1 MSLRVARVALV
12 VLAVGL
18 ALHNVAVALLWDVGV
33 RGIVTD
39 DPGLMRRTR
48 DATA

>member
-1 MSLRVARVALV
+1 VHVWTINDPPVAR
-12 VLAVGL
+12 G
-18 ALHNVAVALLWDVGV
+18 LWDVGV